1 MTFGTEWLSMWYK
14 WQEREDLLAK
24 KGLMYEPEEYVYQE
38 EKERDA
44 GIFYDSNVT
53 GRERL

>member
-44 GIFYDSNVT
+44 GVFYDSNGT
-53 GRERL
+53 ER